1 MKHLLA
7 AAALAPLLIACAS
20 VEAREIA
27 GAENDRSRVLIVN
40 GERIE
45 LVRGGDAAAAIEQ
58 ALAGTREDRVRIEFE
73 LEDGDI
79 WGDAKREAFAEA
91 MTTLASG
98 FAEDAL
104 VVAFSH
110 GATFDFDFDS
120 DVDDEVDVDVREIRR
135 HVERA
140 HARAERDRDR
150 MHARSER
157 LARHAERMARRAES
171 HGRGMELA
179 GLEAGLAGMRAGLA
193 GIDRALERGRT
204 HVDGERRALTDDER
218 DELEEAR
225 AELAVELEA
234 LRARLADVRERSGDA
249 SHGVHREIRIERRDG
264 EVRAW
269 VDGEEAMGSELDR
282 LLAEDEGRLAG
293 APRPPEPPREPGAR
307 RSPET
312 PQPPHSP
319 QD

>member
-1 MKHLLA
+1 MKHLLT

-20 VEAREIA
+20 VEARELVEA
-27 GAENDRSRVLIVN
+27 DDDGARVLIVN

-58 ALAGTREDRVRIEFE
+58 ALAGAREDRVRIEFE

-110 GATFDFDFDS
+110 GATFDFDFDF

-140 HARAERDRDR
+140 DARAERDRDR
-150 MHARSER
+150 MYARSER

-193 GIDRALERGRT
+193 GIDRSLDRGWL
-204 HVDGERRALTDDER
+204 HEDGDRRALTDEDRE
-218 DELEEAR
+218 DLEEAR
-225 AELAVELEA
+225 ADLAGELEEM
-234 LRARLADVRERSGDA
+234 RARLDEVRERSGHA
-249 SHGVHREIRIERRDG
+249 SHGVHREVRIVRRDG

-269 VDGEEAMGSELDR
+269 VDGEEATGSELDR
-282 LLAEDEGRLAG
+282 LLAEDEARLSG
-293 APRPPEPPREPGAR
+293 APRPPE
-307 RSPET
+307 T
-312 PQPPHSP
+312 PQPPQSP